1 MTAVSDSLTDTVI
14 LADLKSSVLQIKQ
27 KSHILRDEV
36 MQEKCLKFLLN
47 DSKSGK
53 MTNRYYYQYK

>member
-47 DSKSGK
+47 DSKS
-53 MTNRYYYQYK
+53 